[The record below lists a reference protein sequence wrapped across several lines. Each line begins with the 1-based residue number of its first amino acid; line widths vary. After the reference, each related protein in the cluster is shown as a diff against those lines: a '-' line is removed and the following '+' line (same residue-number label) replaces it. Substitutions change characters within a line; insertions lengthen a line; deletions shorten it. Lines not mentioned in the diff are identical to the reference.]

1 VAKEGQ
7 GDLNDALFAMVQGA
21 AREKVVAADALRG
34 YEPGRQT
41 SQQHTL
47 RNMYSISRIQEVLQA
62 VPRGAFDRIVCERGA
77 NRHVKKF
84 GCWQHLVTMLYA
96 QLSGAGSLRQIEA
109 GLNSHRNHH
118 YHLGIGNVRRT
129 TLDDANRTRS
139 PEVFARLLQVL
150 IQQAG
155 RSLRAEREELLYLL
169 DATYCGN
176 LKLHLLLD
184 ANGQAVAD
192 ASITSA
198 TINDIVQAKQLGLQ
212 SGCTYV
218 FDRGYCDYN
227 WWHAIDQAGSR
238 WVSRF
243 KRDAAIAITRSHA
256 VPSQDIDILSD
267 CTVEFT
273 LKRPRGGHRNLY
285 TAPLRRIV
293 VARDNAAPL
302 VLATNDLQSPAAQIA
317 ALYKRR
323 WQIELFFK
331 WIKQHLQIR
340 RFFGRNENA
349 VRIQLLTALIA
360 YMLVLLL
367 KAVSGR
373 PETLW
378 MLLAQLRAGLFQRP
392 RTEES
397 YYRKRKRAQEELAA
411 VQPSLIS

>member
-1 VAKEGQ
+1 
-7 GDLNDALFAMVQGA
+7 
-21 AREKVVAADALRG
+21 
-34 YEPGRQT
+34 
-41 SQQHTL
+41 
-47 RNMYSISRIQEVLQA
+47 MYSISRIQELFQA
-62 VPRGAFDRIVCERGA
+62 IPRGAFDRIVRERAA

-84 GCWQHLVTMLYA
+84 DCWQHLVVMLYA
-96 QLSGAGSLRQIEA
+96 QLSGCGSLRQIEA
-109 GLNSHRNHH
+109 GLNSQRNHH
-118 YHLGIGNVRRT
+118 YHLGMGNVRRT

-139 PEVFARLLQVL
+139 PEVFAQLLQVL

-155 RSLRAEREELLYLL
+155 RGLRGEREELLYLL
-169 DATYCGN
+169 DASHCGN

-192 ASITSA
+192 ATITPA
-198 TINDIVQAKQLGLQ
+198 TVNDIVQAKRLGLQ
-212 SGCTYV
+212 SDCTYV

-227 WWHAIDQAGSR
+227 WWHAIEQIGSR

-243 KRDAAIAITRSHA
+243 KRDAAIEIVKSHA
-256 VPSQDIDILSD
+256 VPPEAIDILSD
-267 CTVEFT
+267 CTVQFT

-302 VLATNDLQSPAAQIA
+302 VLSTNDLQSPAVEIA

-360 YMLVLLL
+360 YMLVLIL
-367 KAVSGR
+367 KIVNKL
-373 PETLW
+373 PQTMW
-378 MLLAQLRAGLFQRP
+378 MLLAELRAGLFQRP
-392 RTEES
+392 QTEES
-397 YYRKRKRAQEELAA
+397 YYRKRKRAQEEFAA

>member
-1 VAKEGQ
+1 
-7 GDLNDALFAMVQGA
+7 
-21 AREKVVAADALRG
+21 
-34 YEPGRQT
+34 
-41 SQQHTL
+41 
-47 RNMYSISRIQEVLQA
+47 MYSISRIQQLLQA
-62 VPRGAFDRIVCERGA
+62 VPRGAFDRIVRERAA

-84 GCWQHLVTMLYA
+84 DCWQHLVTMLYA
-96 QLSGAGSLRQIEA
+96 QFSGAGSLRQLEA
-109 GLNSHRNHH
+109 GLNCHRNHH
-118 YHLGIGNVRRT
+118 YHLGIGDVHRV
-129 TLDDANRTRS
+129 TLNDANRTRS
-139 PEVFARLLQVL
+139 PEVFAQLLQVL

-155 RSLRAEREELLYLL
+155 RGMRGERDELLYLL
-169 DATYCGN
+169 DATYSGN

-184 ANGQAVAD
+184 ANGEAVAD
-192 ASITSA
+192 ASITA
-198 TINDIVQAKQLGLQ
+198 PTVNDIVQAKQMTLQ

-243 KRDAAIAITRSHA
+243 KRDAALRITKSHA
-256 VPSQDIDILSD
+256 VPADAINILSD

-273 LKRPRGGHRNLY
+273 LKKPRGGHCNLY

-302 VLATNDLQSPAAQIA
+302 VLATNDLHSPSAEIA

-340 RFFGRNENA
+340 RFLGRNENA

-360 YMLVLLL
+360 YMLVLLHKIARAL
-367 KAVSGR
+367 
-373 PETLW
+373 PESMW
-378 MLLAQLRAGLFQRP
+378 MLLAEMRAGLFQRP
-392 RTEES
+392 QTEES
-397 YYRKRKRAQEELAA
+397 LWRKRKRAQEYIDA
-411 VQPSLIS
+411 VQPSLIA